1 MSNFPLSSMSEN
13 KEGGVSIS
21 LKIASM
27 SIDKNKQKR
36 SQFIDQQRQKSVH
49 IWIETEKY
57 GTHK

>member
-1 MSNFPLSSMSEN
+1 MSEN

-49 IWIETEKY
+49 IWIEIEKY